1 MVNISVSFDFVITG
15 WSCILLVDSDTCQQ
29 DTFLIIR
36 FQTLVGGFEKT
47 VRMRLRITFH
57 TMKCP
62 VVCDFQIRHRGQTG
76 LVRRM
81 SAAVTRQGERK
92 RKSKI
97 PRGTG
102 KDVVPKETGRCQE

>member
-1 MVNISVSFDFVITG
+1 
-15 WSCILLVDSDTCQQ
+15 
-29 DTFLIIR
+29 
-36 FQTLVGGFEKT
+36 
-47 VRMRLRITFH
+47 
-57 TMKCP
+57 MKCP